1 MAGQLLPVL
10 MTGYAIVLASREL
23 SRVQAVSTIA
33 SVAAASD
40 IPVEVFATMDG
51 LLPFENET
59 IESGDFDVGPVG
71 ARMLQAEDMD
81 MPMFY
86 EQFAQ
91 AKEIGPIELYACE
104 MAMDLMGKDLE
115 DYHDVFDDSL
125 GVSGF
130 LNRAKDKQV
139 VFV

>member
-1 MAGQLLPVL
+1 

-33 SVAAASD
+33 SIAAASD
-40 IPVEVFATMDG
+40 VPVEVFATMEG
-51 LLPFENET
+51 LLPFEKET
-59 IESGDFDVGPVG
+59 VESGDFDVGPVG
-71 ARMLQAEDMD
+71 ARMLEAEDVD
-81 MPMFY
+81 VPLFT

-91 AKEIGPIELYACE
+91 AKEIGPLRLYACE
-104 MAMDLMGKDLE
+104 MAMDLMGQDLD
-115 DYHDVFDDSL
+115 DYVDVFDESL

-130 LNRAKDKQV
+130 LNRAQDKQV

>member
-1 MAGQLLPVL
+1 

-71 ARMLQAEDMD
+71 ARMLRAEDMD

-104 MAMDLMGKDLE
+104 MAMDLMGKDLA
-115 DYHDVFDDSL
+115 DYHEVFDDSL

-130 LNRAKDKQV
+130 LNRARDKQV

>member
-1 MAGQLLPVL
+1 MS
-10 MTGYAIVLASREL
+10 GYAIVLASREL

-40 IPVEVFATMDG
+40 VPVQIFATMEG
-51 LLPFENET
+51 LLPFRTET
-59 IESGDFDVGPVG
+59 VESGDFDVGPVG
-71 ARMLQAEDMD
+71 AKMLEADGAE
-81 MPMFY
+81 MPLFY

-91 AKEIGPIELYACE
+91 AKGIGDIELYACE
-104 MAMDLMGKDLE
+104 MAMDLLETDLD
-115 DYHDVFDDSL
+115 DYVDVFDDTL

-130 LNRAKDKQV
+130 LNRARDKQV

>member
-1 MAGQLLPVL
+1 
-10 MTGYAIVLASREL
+10 MTGYAIVLASGKL

-40 IPVEVFATMDG
+40 VPVEVFATMEG
-51 LLPFENET
+51 LLPFEKET
-59 IESGDFDVGPVG
+59 VESSDFDVGPVG
-71 ARMLQAEDMD
+71 ARMLAAEEMD
-81 MPMFY
+81 VPLFT

-91 AKEIGPIELYACE
+91 AKEIGPLNLYACE
-104 MAMDLMGKDLE
+104 MAMDLMGQNLD
-115 DYHDVFDDSL
+115 DYVDVFDDTL

-130 LNRAKDKQV
+130 LNRAQDKQV

>member
-1 MAGQLLPVL
+1 

-33 SVAAASD
+33 SVAAASE
-40 IPVEVFATMDG
+40 IPVQIFATMDG
-51 LLPFENET
+51 LLPFERET
-59 IESGDFDVGPVG
+59 VESGDFDVGPVG
-71 ARMLQAEDMD
+71 ARMLEAEDMD

-91 AKEIGPIELYACE
+91 AKAIGDIELYACE
-104 MAMDLMGKDLE
+104 MAMDLLDSDLD
-115 DYHDVFDDSL
+115 DYVDVFDDSL
-125 GVSGF
+125 GVAGF
-130 LNRAKDKQV
+130 LNRAQDKQV

>member
-1 MAGQLLPVL
+1 MS
-10 MTGYAIVLASREL
+10 GYAIVLASREL

-40 IPVEVFATMDG
+40 VPVQVFATMDG
-51 LLPFENET
+51 LLPFEKET
-59 IESGDFDVGPVG
+59 VESGDFDVGPVG
-71 ARMLQAEDMD
+71 AKMLQADGAE
-81 MPMFY
+81 MPLFH

-91 AKEIGPIELYACE
+91 AKAIGDIELYACE
-104 MAMDLMGKDLE
+104 MAMDLLETDLD
-115 DYHDVFDDSL
+115 DYVEVFDGTL

-130 LNRAKDKQV
+130 LNRARDKQV

>member
-1 MAGQLLPVL
+1 

-40 IPVEVFATMDG
+40 IPVRIFATMDG
-51 LLPFENET
+51 LLPFERET
-59 IESGDFDVGPVG
+59 VESGDFDVGPVG
-71 ARMLQAEDMD
+71 ARMLEAEDVD
-81 MPMFY
+81 MPMFH

-91 AKEIGPIELYACE
+91 AKGIGDIELYACE
-104 MAMDLMGKDLE
+104 MAMDLLDSDLD
-115 DYHDVFDDSL
+115 DYVDVFDDTL

-130 LNRAKDKQV
+130 LNRAQDKQV

>member
-1 MAGQLLPVL
+1 

-40 IPVEVFATMDG
+40 VPVQIFATMDG
-51 LLPFENET
+51 LLPFERET
-59 IESGDFDVGPVG
+59 VESGDFDVGPVG
-71 ARMLQAEDMD
+71 ARMLEAEDVA

-91 AKEIGPIELYACE
+91 AKELGDIELYACE
-104 MAMDLMGKDLE
+104 MAMDLLDTDLD
-115 DYHDVFDDSL
+115 DYVDVFDDTL

-130 LNRAKDKQV
+130 LNRARDKQV

>member
-1 MAGQLLPVL
+1 

-71 ARMLQAEDMD
+71 TRMLQAEDMD

-104 MAMDLMGKDLE
+104 MAMDLMGNELD

-130 LNRAKDKQV
+130 LNRARDKQV

>member
-1 MAGQLLPVL
+1 

-40 IPVEVFATMDG
+40 IPVQIFATMDG
-51 LLPFENET
+51 LLPFEQET
-59 IESGDFDVGPVG
+59 VDSGDFDVGPVG
-71 ARMLQAEDMD
+71 ARMLEAEDMD

-91 AKEIGPIELYACE
+91 AKAIGDIELYACE
-104 MAMDLMGKDLE
+104 MAMDLLDSDLD
-115 DYHDVFDDSL
+115 DYVDVFDDSL
-125 GVSGF
+125 GVAGF
-130 LNRAKDKQV
+130 LNRAQDKQV